1 VSRNFIYCC
10 KNNPISQIAKEFA
23 KNNNMIYIETSAKNG
38 INVDTVFD
46 EVVDLLYKNNAHII
60 EKQIK
65 PKNIKSINYQ
75 NNSNCC
81 GK

>member
-1 VSRNFIYCC
+1 
-10 KNNPISQIAKEFA
+10 
-23 KNNNMIYIETSAKNG
+23 MIYIETSAKNG